1 MNADTAVLLPLDS
14 LELGELATIVDISG
28 DQTTVNRLEE
38 MGIRCGSHVVVKNQC
53 GPLLL
58 NVDGRDI
65 LLRCGQAVMILVS
78 VASTLPVV

>member
-1 MNADTAVLLPLDS
+1 MSNETSVLPLDS

-28 DQTTVNRLEE
+28 DELTVNRLEE
-38 MGIRCGSHVVVKNQC
+38 MGIRCGSRIVVKKQG

-65 LLRCGQAVMILVS
+65 LFRCGQAVMILVS
-78 VASTLPVV
+78 VATAVPVV